1 MDMNEKQLRMIN
13 EALSTHIY
21 RLEKLRCATQE
32 ENIKA
37 SLCSRI
43 EDFRG
48 LQSDIEL
55 LLLRY

>member
-13 EALSTHIY
+13 EALSTHIH
-21 RLEKLRCATQE
+21 RLEKLRYNTE
-32 ENIKA
+32 EEQIKA
-37 SLCSRI
+37 SLFSRI
-43 EDFRG
+43 QDFRD